1 VIRRLLVV
9 GGDAAGMSAAS
20 VARRRT
26 DRADLDVI
34 AFERGRYTSYS
45 ACGLPYLVADI
56 VDDVD
61 ALIARS
67 PEEHRANGIDV
78 RTAHEVLAIDTD
90 ARVARVRNLETDIET
105 DEAFDALVIATGA
118 IPVRPDLPGVDAVG
132 VHGIQTLTD
141 GLELRDHV
149 TDHTQEGQR
158 AVVVGGGYIGL
169 ELAEALHQRGMP
181 VTVVDANEQP
191 MTTLDPE
198 IGELVAQAL
207 RHIGIDVRCE
217 CRVTAFE
224 ADEEGHVRAVVTEH
238 ETLPADIVVLGLGVR
253 PNVALA
259 QAAGIAIGET
269 GGIKV
274 DTQMRT
280 SVDGIW
286 AAGDCIETVH
296 RVTGQPVRIA
306 LGTHANKEGRVAGE
320 NATGGNARF
329 DGVVGTAVT
338 KVCAYEIGR
347 TGLTE
352 REANEAGFDA
362 AATTIESTT
371 RAGYYPGAQPITVK
385 VVAERG
391 TGRLLGA
398 QIIGREGAAKRIDVL
413 ATAIWAGLTVTE
425 VAELDLG
432 YAPPFSPVWDPVII
446 AARRAQAS
454 IARA

>member
-1 VIRRLLVV
+1 
-9 GGDAAGMSAAS
+9 
-20 VARRRT
+20 
-26 DRADLDVI
+26 
-34 AFERGRYTSYS
+34 
-45 ACGLPYLVADI
+45 
-56 VDDVD
+56 
-61 ALIARS
+61 
-67 PEEHRANGIDV
+67 
-78 RTAHEVLAIDTD
+78 
-90 ARVARVRNLETDIET
+90 
-105 DEAFDALVIATGA
+105 
-118 IPVRPDLPGVDAVG
+118 
-132 VHGIQTLTD
+132 
-141 GLELRDHV
+141 
-149 TDHTQEGQR
+149 
-158 AVVVGGGYIGL
+158 
-169 ELAEALHQRGMP
+169 
-181 VTVVDANEQP
+181 
-191 MTTLDPE
+191 
-198 IGELVAQAL
+198 
-207 RHIGIDVRCE
+207 
-217 CRVTAFE
+217 
-224 ADEEGHVRAVVTEH
+224 VTEH

-253 PNVALA
+253 PNIALA

-274 DTQMRT
+274 DAHMRT

-296 RVTGQPVRIA
+296 RVTGRPVRIA

-352 REANEAGFDA
+352 REANAAGFDA